1 MGRTIFQ
8 IFASAAVV
16 AAVPVLLGPPSTAP
30 ARSAPRTVVRP
41 LDFRVDGVEGAAEMR
56 AAGGVWRGLEP
67 GTSVVPPAELRVSEA
82 GILRLVR
89 GRGVL
94 VLDHGARAALF
105 DGTPPRV
112 ELERGRARSRAPIG
126 VVGVAAH
133 DLRGAAFGVWVDEA
147 GHADVVALAK
157 TSVFSSAGTPL
168 AELQAGRAA
177 HLGRRGEIGRPERS
191 EVRFEPSG
199 RTAGRIRVSA
209 PGPMRAFIL
218 RSGRRRPVQRS
229 AFVRDEDIL
238 WVEGPAGRV
247 WKPDGSDGS
256 VEAALRRMASEGG
269 RGSQPG
275 AGLSEPPRSRARPE
289 PSASGRSQPRAR
301 PSAAAPGER
310 QRSGPS
316 PSPVSPARG
325 GRGDP
330 DQVPERLEVDW
341 TRPGRPRGRVLEPTK
356 PESSPP
362 TPPSDPAP

>member
-1 MGRTIFQ
+1 
-8 IFASAAVV
+8 
-16 AAVPVLLGPPSTAP
+16 
-30 ARSAPRTVVRP
+30 
-41 LDFRVDGVEGAAEMR
+41 MR

-126 VVGVAAH
+126 VVGVGAH

-168 AELQAGRAA
+168 AELEAGRAA
-177 HLGRRGEIGRPERS
+177 HLGRGGEIGRLERS

-209 PGPMRAFIL
+209 PSPMRAFIL
-218 RSGRRRPVQRS
+218 RSGRLRPVQRS

-247 WKPDGSDGS
+247 FEPDGTEGS
-256 VEAALRRMASEGG
+256 VEAALRRMASQGQ

-275 AGLSEPPRSRARPE
+275 PGPSGPARSRARPE
-289 PSASGRSQPRAR
+289 PSASGRSGGRPEPPTSGRSPPRAR
-301 PSAAAPGER
+301 PPAAAPGER
-310 QRSGPS
+310 QPSGPS
-316 PSPVSPARG
+316 ASPVSPARG
-325 GRGDP
+325 GRRDP